1 MADPKESPF
10 FGDGIAKYR
19 PEPRAKGGREYLCD
33 PQSIDCAGLPG
44 RDTPLG
50 RIGFGPM
57 AERWNGRAAMVGLI
71 LTFMIEGGTSH
82 GLFR

>member
-10 FGDGIAKYR
+10 EGEGIAKYR

-33 PQSIDCAGLPG
+33 PQSVDCAGLPG
-44 RDTPLG
+44 QDTPLG
-50 RIGFGPM
+50 RIGIGAM

-71 LTFMIEGGTSH
+71 LTFMIEGGTNH